1 MIEMV
6 AELTRGPVFLAGE
19 VLECVVTFTN
29 PEVWLPSSAG
39 RESGSE
45 TLAWA
50 SVQLHCQM
58 LVSEV
63 HVALPPSSP
72 RIPGSQ
78 AMSETAF
85 VPNRGERGQCV
96 LSTPPKILFC
106 DLRLAPGESKAFVYR
121 ETLPAD
127 APPSLNG
134 QAVRY
139 AYRLSVGCQR
149 LQGTHATALLRV
161 PFRVL
166 VLQGLLDY
174 RPLDEDDG
182 TVAPVN
188 PFLDDGDGDDDD
200 DGDDGKD
207 KEWDSDKQGGSKLI
221 DVAMDLIAEVIS
233 RSRPCALNV
242 VSPQGGVGRLSV
254 ARTAYRLGEE
264 VSCSIDFSAGEVRC
278 LHFSVLLQAQ
288 ERVEASTCQQRHRSP
303 SPVTHA
309 SHHELCLHTGR
320 THAALPVPLHAP
332 PSFSSPLVS
341 VRWRLHFQFVVA
353 VEPEVVPP
361 LQRGSA
367 PGLGCVWRGA
377 QSVRAETLSWDLPI
391 TVLPCDP
398 LTARSGWLVEPCG
411 SMLLVSV
418 P

>member
-39 RESGSE
+39 RESSSE

-85 VPNRGERGQCV
+85 VPNR
-96 LSTPPKILFC
+96 
-106 DLRLAPGESKAFVYR
+106 
-121 ETLPAD
+121 
-127 APPSLNG
+127 
-134 QAVRY
+134 
-139 AYRLSVGCQR
+139 
-149 LQGTHATALLRV
+149 
-161 PFRVL
+161 
-166 VLQGLLDY
+166 GLLDY

-221 DVAMDLIAEVIS
+221 DVAIDLIAEVTS

-303 SPVTHA
+303 APVTHA

-398 LTARSGWLVEPCG
+398 LTARSGWLVEPYG
-411 SMLLVSV
+411 SMLL
-418 P
+418 

>member
-39 RESGSE
+39 RESSSE

-166 VLQGLLDY
+166 VLQG
-174 RPLDEDDG
+174 DEDDG

-200 DGDDGKD
+200 DALTHLP
-207 KEWDSDKQGGSKLI
+207 GGVLVGTR
-221 DVAMDLIAEVIS
+221 VAG
-233 RSRPCALNV
+233 ALNV

-303 SPVTHA
+303 APVTHA

-377 QSVRAETLSWDLPI
+377 QSVRAETLSWDMPI

-411 SMLLVSV
+411 SMLL
-418 P
+418 

>member
-29 PEVWLPSSAG
+29 PESSTLG
-39 RESGSE
+39 ESGSE

-182 TVAPVN
+182 TMAPVN
-188 PFLDDGDGDDDD
+188 PFLDDDD
-200 DGDDGKD
+200 DGDGGDGKD

-221 DVAMDLIAEVIS
+221 AASSSMLKHWHSLPDPTASLAIF
-233 RSRPCALNV
+233 
-242 VSPQGGVGRLSV
+242 GVTMSEQNYRFENRLHVLDSNSDSV
-254 ARTAYRLGEE
+254 KAYN
-264 VSCSIDFSAGEVRC
+264 
-278 LHFSVLLQAQ
+278 FSVLLQAQ
-288 ERVEASTCQQRHRSP
+288 ESVEASTCQHRHGSP
-303 SPVTHA
+303 APVTHA
-309 SHHELCLHTGR
+309 SHHELCLHTGG

-332 PSFSSPLVS
+332 PSFSSSLVS

-353 VEPEVVPP
+353 VEPEAVPP

-377 QSVRAETLSWDLPI
+377 QSVRTETLSWDLPI

-398 LTARSGWLVEPCG
+398 LTA
-411 SMLLVSV
+411 
-418 P
+418 